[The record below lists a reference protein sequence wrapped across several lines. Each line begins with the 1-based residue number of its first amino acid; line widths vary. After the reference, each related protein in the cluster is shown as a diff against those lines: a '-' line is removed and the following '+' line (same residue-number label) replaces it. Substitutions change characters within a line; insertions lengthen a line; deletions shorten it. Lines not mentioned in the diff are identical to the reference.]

1 MRVQWTRRDILPLA
15 LLAAAGAPLASA
27 CSGGSDGSAD
37 DPIRQ
42 RTEDQAAALAALYG
56 PAVEARFAGFRAHHL
71 AHRAKLLG
79 AVAADAAAPAPS
91 ASAAAQLAPS
101 GLAAAEHTAMTA
113 GMADLPTA
121 SGPLTGLLVN
131 IAACRALHCA
141 ALGAVAGA
149 ATSSG
154 TSSAAASSS
163 GAISV
168 SDESLA
174 GAEPP
179 IATPTPGDLAAAQA
193 ILSAEHAAVYAYGAL
208 TPHLRGTQRDQ
219 AHGLYEMHRQLRD
232 ALETGIAAHGAT
244 PAAAVAAYTFPH
256 PPSDPA
262 SAVAL
267 ASYVESRVAAVC
279 ANAAAVTTDAGRP
292 YASWAVTEACLRA
305 YAWGAP
311 ITAFPATLAA

>member
-1 MRVQWTRRDILPLA
+1 MQWTRRDILPLA
-15 LLAAAGAPLASA
+15 LLAAAGAPLAAA
-27 CSGGSDGSAD
+27 CSGGPNESAD
-37 DPIRQ
+37 DPIRR

-56 PAVEARFAGFRAHHL
+56 PAVSARFAGFRAHHL
-71 AHRAKLLG
+71 AHRAKLSG
-79 AVAADAAAPAPS
+79 TVAADSAAPAPT

-101 GLAAAEHTAMTA
+101 GLAAAERTAMVA
-113 GMADLPTA
+113 GTADLPAA
-121 SGPLTGLLVN
+121 SGALTGLLVN

-141 ALGAVAGA
+141 ALGTAGA
-149 ATSSG
+149 AGSTTSSTIG
-154 TSSAAASSS
+154 STT
-163 GAISV
+163 
-168 SDESLA
+168 DQSLA

-193 ILSAEHAAVYAYGAL
+193 ILGAEHAAVYAYGAL

-219 AHGLYEMHRQLRD
+219 AHGLYELHRQLRD
-232 ALETGIAAHGAT
+232 ALESGIAAHGAT

-279 ANAAAVTTDAGRP
+279 ANAAEVTTDSGRP